1 MTADNVRD
9 TLARQSRERNAQLD
23 ADIRAVLET
32 AAGRRALMGL
42 LAKSGVWSRTGCAD
56 GDAVR
61 LAYAAGRR
69 DAGAD
74 LLAAC
79 NRAAA
84 PLVELAMSENNTRV
98 GRWNEEIQHAQ
109 QTEKELK
116 R

>member
-1 MTADNVRD
+1 VTADNVRD

>member
-1 MTADNVRD
+1 MSGSVRD
-9 TLARQSRERNAQLD
+9 ILERHAAERNAQLD
-23 ADIRAVLET
+23 ADIADVLGT
-32 AAGRRALMGL
+32 ACGRRALMGL

-84 PLVELAMSENNTRV
+84 SLVELAMGENNARV
-98 GRWNEEIQHAQ
+98 GRWNEEIQSARK
-109 QTEKELK
+109 KEEESK